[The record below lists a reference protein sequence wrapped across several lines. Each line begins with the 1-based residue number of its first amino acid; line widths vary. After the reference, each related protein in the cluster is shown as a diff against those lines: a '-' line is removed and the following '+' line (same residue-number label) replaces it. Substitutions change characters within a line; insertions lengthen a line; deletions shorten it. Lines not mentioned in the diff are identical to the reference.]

1 LDTAKPNVA
10 AWRDRDREISAA
22 RRTEFAAKQEAAKA
36 RRKGMRKGGAVTAK
50 VACERLGCS
59 STALNRWAADGRMP
73 PDGEIVMIGL
83 PKVVNA
89 RAWLPSTIEAARAMI
104 EDWRIQDRTKKM
116 FKRRGLRSVV

>member
-1 LDTAKPNVA
+1 
-10 AWRDRDREISAA
+10 
-22 RRTEFAAKQEAAKA
+22 
-36 RRKGMRKGGAVTAK
+36 
-50 VACERLGCS
+50 
-59 STALNRWAADGRMP
+59 MP